1 MGMHEGLMALG
12 ASTREVRRL
21 LVSEVVDK
29 SDARGKTLP
38 IQQQLAKQ
46 SFNNALR
53 DGLMHE
59 IEVECPVCGEQKFE
73 DFCAIDRIGLKVQSV
88 MCYRCPTIYSR
99 KRFDEASLEIFY
111 SKYYREM
118 YSGSSV
124 PTDSWF
130 EDQVASGRKILSQLN
145 DLVVIEGSL
154 AGKHVLEIGCGS
166 GGILIPFKEIG
177 AEVVG
182 IDFDDTYMEAG
193 RKRGLNLIGQSI
205 YDFQSEKKFDLIILK
220 DVLEHLP
227 DLNVVLQKLN
237 SLLSESGSIYI
248 QVPTFEGLEFLGYQ
262 NDYLKYFQ
270 NAHIV
275 HFSEASLN
283 YVFAKNGF
291 DTVYS
296 NVNGLAVFKHKVGS
310 ANVLFDFENE
320 RNTSLKRIVSILN
333 RRRKVVT
340 KERIWKLLPKRLIQL
355 YHLAQRRGAQQ

>member
-1 MGMHEGLMALG
+1 MHEGLMALG
-12 ASTREVRRL
+12 SSKREIRRL
-21 LVSEVVDK
+21 LVSEVGEK

-53 DGLMHE
+53 DGLMRE
-59 IEVECPVCGEQKFE
+59 VEVECPVCGEQKFE
-73 DFCAIDRIGLKVQSV
+73 EFCKIDRIGLKVQSV
-88 MCYRCPTIYSR
+88 MCSRCPTIYSR
-99 KRFDEASLEIFY
+99 MRFDEQSLAVFY
-111 SKYYREM
+111 SKFYREM

-145 DLVVIEGSL
+145 DLSVIERDL
-154 AGKHVLEIGCGS
+154 VGKHVLEIGCGS
-166 GGILIPFKEIG
+166 GGILIPFKDVG

-182 IDFDDTYMEAG
+182 IDFDDTYMDAG
-193 RKRGLNLIGQSI
+193 RKRGLNLIDQSV
-205 YDFQSEKKFDLIILK
+205 YEFQTEKKFDLIILK

-227 DLNVVLQKLN
+227 DLNLVLQKLK
-237 SLLSESGSIYI
+237 SLLSVTGSIYI

-262 NDYLKYFQ
+262 NDYLRYFQ

-320 RNTSLKRIVSILN
+320 RNASLKRIVSILN

>member
-88 MCYRCPTIYSR
+88 MCSRCPTIYSR

-124 PTDSWF
+124 PTDKWF
-130 EDQVASGRKILSQLN
+130 EDQILSGRKILNQLN
-145 DLVVIEGSL
+145 DLAVIEGGL
-154 AGKHVLEIGCGS
+154 AGKRVLEIGCGS

-182 IDFDDTYMEAG
+182 IDFDDTYMDAG

-205 YDFQSEKKFDLIILK
+205 YEFQSEKKFDLIILK

-237 SLLSESGSIYI
+237 TLLSESGSIYI

-262 NDYLKYFQ
+262 NDYLRYFQ

-291 DTVYS
+291 IASYS
-296 NVNGLAVFKHKVGS
+296 DINGLAVFKHRTGT
-310 ANVLFDFENE
+310 ANVPFEFENE
-320 RNTSLKRIVSILN
+320 RNRSLERIVKILN
-333 RRRKVVT
+333 RRRKVVI
-340 KERIWKLLPKRLIQL
+340 KERIWKLLPKKLIQL
-355 YHLAQRRGAQQ
+355 YHLVQKRGNQ